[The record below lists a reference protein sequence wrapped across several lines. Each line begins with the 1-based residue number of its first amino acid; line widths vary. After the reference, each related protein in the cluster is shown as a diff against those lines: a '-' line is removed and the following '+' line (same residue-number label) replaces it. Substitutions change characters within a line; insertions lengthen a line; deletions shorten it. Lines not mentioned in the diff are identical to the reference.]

1 MEFAAILIEHEIF
14 GNCSQSID
22 RSIVR
27 FTSFDSRIHEIF
39 GNSMEFAVILI
50 EKETRVDCKESYF
63 IKEEFDEFLENVSL
77 LG

>member
-1 MEFAAILIEHEIF
+1 METVLDR
-14 GNCSQSID
+14 SID
-22 RSIVR
+22 RS
-27 FTSFDSRIHEIF
+27 FDSLRSIRIHEIF

-63 IKEEFDEFLENVSL
+63 IKEEFDEFLENVSF